1 MLEVEEILEEEV
13 VGDDEGDVDVARTR
27 SDSDLR

>member
-1 MLEVEEILEEEV
+1 MLEVEEILEEV

>member
-13 VGDDEGDVDVARTR
+13 GDDEGDVDVATTR

>member
-1 MLEVEEILEEEV
+1 MLEVEEILEEE